1 MRALETYLRELAAIR
16 TLAQVRKLGLPD
28 VQVNIGEKQVNIA
41 SGTQA
46 NMPQSPVPPAVVEGQ
61 AT

>member
-28 VQVNIGEKQVNIA
+28 VQVNIP